1 MNRILTRDDIIR
13 AVSRDGSRRSD
24 HDLNP
29 EIPPLTSAPRRLR
42 PAAVLCGMIEREGA
56 LHVILTQR
64 PDTMRDHAGQIAF
77 PGGKIDSGDRDATS
91 AALREANEEIGLA
104 RDQVEVIGLIDPYET
119 GTGFRIQPIV
129 AMIDPE
135 FVGVPEPMEV
145 AEIFEVPLDFLM
157 NPANLKRHTGVWQGR
172 RRQYYAIPWKGRYI
186 WGATAGMLKSLA
198 DRIAAPE
205 RFDAAE

>member
-1 MNRILTRDDIIR
+1 M
-13 AVSRDGSRRSD
+13 
-24 HDLNP
+24 
-29 EIPPLTSAPRRLR
+29 
-42 PAAVLCGMIEREGA
+42 
-56 LHVILTQR
+56 
-64 PDTMRDHAGQIAF
+64 
-77 PGGKIDSGDRDATS
+77 
-91 AALREANEEIGLA
+91 
-104 RDQVEVIGLIDPYET
+104 IGLIDPYET